1 MEPNGGFGNARGGP
15 SSAFARARPR
25 GGSSSAFVPRGP
37 WRPVQRRRVG
47 AVAGLNA
54 GGQRFAG
61 DDGKPDPRLAAV
73 LSAYAAGREGEH
85 AALAALAGT
94 RLLMPLVAFDQEHGG
109 ACGSPDAS
117 PARETCGSPGS
128 SPARETCGSPG
139 SSPARESR
147 GFPGSSPA
155 RESRGFPGSSA
166 ARESRG
172 FPGSSAAR
180 EMAFPTLIGRDGR
193 PALLAFTSLDALT
206 RWRADARPVPA
217 LAAQVWETAVADSCA
232 VVIDVAGPVPLAVDG
247 ARLGALA
254 KGEPPPAPQDDPDV
268 HALIAE
274 VLAGEPGIAGAEL
287 AGGGA
292 GADLAVRLMF
302 RPGGA
307 PPPGVQRAAE
317 AIAAGLAGR
326 LRRGIEISAVPAPR
340 ARR

>member
-94 RLLMPLVAFDQEHGG
+94 RLLMPLVAFDQERGG

-128 SPARETCGSPG
+128 SP
-139 SSPARESR
+139 
-147 GFPGSSPA
+147 
-155 RESRGFPGSSA
+155 
-166 ARESRG
+166 
-172 FPGSSAAR
+172 AR

-217 LAAQVWETAVADSCA
+217 LAARVWETAVADSCA

>member
-1 MEPNGGFGNARGGP
+1 MGDSGPLAAARPARSPGRGPRRLLQRVRPRAARGG
-15 SSAFARARPR
+15 SY
-25 GGSSSAFVPRGP
+25 SAFVPARP
-37 WRPVQRRRVG
+37 VAPVQRRRVG

-94 RLLMPLVAFDQEHGG
+94 RLLMPLVAFDQERGG

-128 SPARETCGSPG
+128 SP
-139 SSPARESR
+139 
-147 GFPGSSPA
+147 
-155 RESRGFPGSSA
+155 
-166 ARESRG
+166 
-172 FPGSSAAR
+172 AR

-274 VLAGEPGIAGAEL
+274 VLASEPGIAGAEL

-307 PPPGVQRAAE
+307 PPPATPPGGAPPPGAPPPGLQRAAE

>member
-1 MEPNGGFGNARGGP
+1 M
-15 SSAFARARPR
+15 
-25 GGSSSAFVPRGP
+25 
-37 WRPVQRRRVG
+37 
-47 AVAGLNA
+47 AGLNA

-61 DDGKPDPRLAAV
+61 DDGKPDPRVAAV

-94 RLLMPLVAFDQEHGG
+94 RLLMPLVERALEQEHGG
-109 ACGSPDAS
+109 ACGSPGAS
-117 PARETCGSPGS
+117 PAREACGS
-128 SPARETCGSPG
+128 
-139 SSPARESR
+139 
-147 GFPGSSPA
+147 
-155 RESRGFPGSSA
+155 
-166 ARESRG
+166 
-172 FPGSSAAR
+172 PGSSAAR

-274 VLAGEPGIAGAEL
+274 VLASEPGIAGAEL

-302 RPGGA
+302 RPEGAPPPAPPPATPARGA
-307 PPPGVQRAAE
+307 PPPGAPPPDVQRAAE

-326 LRRGIEISAVPAPR
+326 LRRGIEISVVPAPR